1 MGCFPKDFLWGG
13 ATAANQCEGAYN
25 EGGRGPAN
33 VDVVPCGEDR
43 FPVMFGMLKMLDCD
57 AEHYYPSHEA
67 IDMYHHFKEDIAL
80 FAEMGFRCYRLSI
93 AWTRILPNGDDA
105 EPNEEGL
112 AFYDALFDEC
122 HKYGIEPLVTICHF
136 DAPIALIKKYG
147 GWKDR
152 RMVDAYV
159 HYCDILFHRY
169 KGKVKYW
176 LTFNEINMLLHM
188 PFMGAGL
195 LFEPGENVEQ
205 AKYQAAH
212 YELVASAKAVKLAH
226 EVMPGCMVGCM
237 LAAGDFSPR
246 AGAPEGG
253 RAAAGADRDHYF
265 FIDVP
270 SRGAYPVWAKKRM
283 ERAGI
288 ALRTEPEDDQTLRE
302 GTVDFISFSYYS
314 SRCITVDQEI
324 LAGEKADG
332 NAVLEAVK
340 NPYLKASEWGWAI
353 DPVGLRVTLN
363 TIYDRYEKP
372 MFIVEN
378 GLGAVDTVEPDGS
391 IHDSYRI
398 DYLRAHIEQMEKA
411 VNEDGLPLMGY
422 TTWGPIDLVS
432 ASSGEMK
439 KRYGFI
445 YVDKDNDGKGTLA
458 RSRKDS
464 FYWYKKVIASNGTD
478 LA

>member
-1 MGCFPKDFLWGG
+1 MGRFPKDFLWGG

-33 VDVVPCGEDR
+33 VDVVPFGEDR
-43 FPVMFGMLKMLDCD
+43 FPVMFGKLKMLDCD

-212 YELVASAKAVKLAH
+212 YELVASAKAVKLAAQGKA
-226 EVMPGCMVGCM
+226 EQTTAFLQLEQLKEE
-237 LAAGDFSPR
+237 LAAR
-246 AGAPEGG
+246 AQVMQARTRRGTHLLGKG
-253 RAAAGADRDHYF
+253 RMLR
-265 FIDVP
+265 
-270 SRGAYPVWAKKRM
+270 AYPKLKHGQNNRSLSSLL
-283 ERAGI
+283 EQ
-288 ALRTEPEDDQTLRE
+288 LEDE
-302 GTVDFISFSYYS
+302 Y
-314 SRCITVDQEI
+314 
-324 LAGEKADG
+324 
-332 NAVLEAVK
+332 
-340 NPYLKASEWGWAI
+340 P
-353 DPVGLRVTLN
+353 
-363 TIYDRYEKP
+363 
-372 MFIVEN
+372 
-378 GLGAVDTVEPDGS
+378 
-391 IHDSYRI
+391 
-398 DYLRAHIEQMEKA
+398 
-411 VNEDGLPLMGY
+411 
-422 TTWGPIDLVS
+422 
-432 ASSGEMK
+432 
-439 KRYGFI
+439 
-445 YVDKDNDGKGTLA
+445 
-458 RSRKDS
+458 DS
-464 FYWYKKVIASNGTD
+464 FNGFGIQ
-478 LA
+478 